1 MIYFDDVCF
10 FRLDRGRVGI
20 RVAVLA
26 GDLLPVLEADLAGD
40 LLPILL
46 PDFELVFAG
55 YLLPDLE
62 GDWLPDLEG
71 DLLPDLEGDLGGD
84 AELCCTRS
92 SRIRSRSMSSYE
104 DCW

>member
-20 RVAVLA
+20 RVAVL
-26 GDLLPVLEADLAGD
+26 
-40 LLPILL
+40 
-46 PDFELVFAG
+46 ELV
-55 YLLPDLE
+55 LLPDLE
-62 GDWLPDLEG
+62 PVLAGDLEP
-71 DLLPDLEGDLGGD
+71 DFEPVLLPDLEGDLGGD

-92 SRIRSRSMSSYE
+92 SRIRSTSMSSYE